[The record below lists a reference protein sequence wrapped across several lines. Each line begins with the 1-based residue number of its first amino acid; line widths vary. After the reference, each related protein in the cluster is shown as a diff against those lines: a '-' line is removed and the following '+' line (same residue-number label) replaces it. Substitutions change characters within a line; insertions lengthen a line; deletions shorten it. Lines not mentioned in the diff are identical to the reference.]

1 MTHGLHFL
9 QGFASL
15 TSFMILGSY
24 GSKGFAALRVIVR
37 RWWVQVGMNTLCPYL
52 YPFKVA
58 RRLETTFDVLDS
70 PCVAA
75 AKNERQRSDVANF
88 CTMELLKKV
97 GKLLQ
102 VGVVL
107 PDCLTSP
114 AMKESKAYKTYL
126 ANTGEVP
133 PKAARKFKKASPSK
147 KDSVPV
153 QADEEPVQKGKKV

>member
-1 MTHGLHFL
+1 M
-9 QGFASL
+9 
-15 TSFMILGSY
+15 
-24 GSKGFAALRVIVR
+24 K
-37 RWWVQVGMNTLCPYL
+37 
-52 YPFKVA
+52 K
-58 RRLETTFDVLDS
+58 
-70 PCVAA
+70 
-75 AKNERQRSDVANF
+75 AKNSTISPRTPTWRN
-88 CTMELLKKV
+88 LL
-97 GKLLQ
+97 
-102 VGVVL
+102 GVVL